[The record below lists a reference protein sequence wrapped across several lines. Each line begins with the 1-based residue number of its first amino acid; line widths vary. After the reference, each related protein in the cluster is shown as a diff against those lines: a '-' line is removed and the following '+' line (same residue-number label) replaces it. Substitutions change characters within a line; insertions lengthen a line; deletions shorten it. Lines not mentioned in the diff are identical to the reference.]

1 MAELSAQQR
10 FEDAQVV
17 RDRLVA
23 LVRGTSRSQRLDPL
37 ARSREL
43 VAARRTL
50 LGGWEVICVRH
61 GRLAGS
67 TTSPRG
73 ADPMPY
79 IEALRASAEV
89 VAPALPPATAATA
102 EESEKILRWLES
114 PGVRIVDID
123 GVWTCP
129 VGGAV
134 PVRAEL
140 EPLESARREVA
151 GFAGSR

>member
-1 MAELSAQQR
+1 M
-10 FEDAQVV
+10 V
-17 RDRLVA
+17 RVGLVA
-23 LVRGTSRSQRLDPL
+23 LVRGTSRSRRLDPL
-37 ARSREL
+37 ARGADV
-43 VAARRTL
+43 VATRRAL
-50 LGGWEVICVRH
+50 RGGWGLRCVRH

-129 VGGAV
+129 VGGA
-134 PVRAEL
+134 AL
-140 EPLESARREVA
+140 SLIHISEPTRPHSISYAVFCLQKHPNNLNSATPP
-151 GFAGSR
+151 